1 MEKPFKA
8 IISLANMEL
17 DASLKDDLKC
27 IISAESDKKVSDVPF
42 REVYCFDLS
51 GECERIEIRFTQD
64 DIEIASTELKLP
76 EEIHSQAEFEMH
88 EKLRLPV
95 KNIEVDLQHIS
106 ATFNITYINTQMFE
120 TRLATKEDDGGSK
133 DVSFGKRNKKEFSDA
148 GEKSKLAEKNTKSAN
163 LNKKSDLDCNGGGSE
178 TINAKKVGKSGDKCS
193 AKDADKDKWKVLME
207 EREQRDQ
214 RRADQKEAKEKRQQA
229 AKERPSQEDFE
240 RPEKNEKF
248 KKAGKTPPTIN
259 VPKAREARDSAKSGG
274 SPDNEDS
281 KAKAL
286 RPAPL
291 TTKPSKKLSIIDKP
305 VTTRN
310 KTPVRGGQAKND
322 NFSCP
327 KGYESVPSHAQ
338 GMQTPI
344 QGGSKIGHHHSPRS
358 NISNS
363 NNAFKAY
370 GQPPSGPRHGHSGS
384 NSHSTKKGQES

>member
-51 GECERIEIRFTQD
+51 ESCKTIEIRFTQD
-64 DIEIASTELKLP
+64 DVEIASTELYLP

-95 KNIEVDLQHIS
+95 KNIEVDLQYIS
-106 ATFNITYINTQMFE
+106 ATFNITYINTQRFE
-120 TRLATKEDDGGSK
+120 TRLSTKEDDGGSK

-148 GEKSKLAEKNTKSAN
+148 GEKSKLAEKNAKSAN
-163 LNKKSDLDCNGGGSE
+163 LAKKSDGDCNGGGSE
-178 TINAKKVGKSGDKCS
+178 TNMAKKTGRSGDKGAS
-193 AKDADKDKWKVLME
+193 KDADKDKWKVLME

-214 RRADQKEAKEKRQQA
+214 RRADQKEAKEKRQLA
-229 AKERPSQEDFE
+229 AKERLSQEDFE

-248 KKAGKTPPTIN
+248 KKAGKTTPTIGI
-259 VPKAREARDSAKSGG
+259 PKDREARDSARSGG
-274 SPDNEDS
+274 SPDNED
-281 KAKAL
+281 AKPKSL
-286 RPAPL
+286 KQAPL
-291 TTKPSKKLSIIDKP
+291 TNKSSKKLSIVDKP
-305 VTTRN
+305 ITSRN
-310 KTPVRGGQAKND
+310 KTPVRGGQAKNE
-322 NFSCP
+322 NFSSA
-327 KGYESVPSHAQ
+327 KGYESVPSLAQ

-344 QGGSKIGHHHSPRS
+344 QGGSKIGNHHSPRS

-363 NNAFKAY
+363 NNAFKTHV
-370 GQPPSGPRHGHSGS
+370 QPPSGPRHGNSGS
-384 NSHSTKKGQES
+384 NGHSTKKGQES